1 MISNTTEFKNSESY
15 QRLLKVLL
23 GRKMIR
29 LVSYQDE
36 SVTGTIYICMWW
48 NILVVMNSNKFNQ
61 KKRWGRTDKGTK

>member
-36 SVTGTIYICMWW
+36 SVTGTIYI
-48 NILVVMNSNKFNQ
+48 
-61 KKRWGRTDKGTK
+61 